1 MKQELQQQDF
11 PQDFITF
18 QDISFAYPPVEDEED
33 LAVKHIF
40 HHFTATLPGG
50 FVSLVGPNASG
61 KSTFML
67 LAAGRLLP
75 QQGKIFLLGK
85 NTSQLTE
92 EERSL
97 FASFIYQNMEFD
109 TEEPVAQLLEQVYR
123 NGAFGGSCQPIQ
135 SPAKDLLEEV
145 ATVLELEE
153 LKTKPL
159 KTLSKGQMQ
168 RVILAFSLLY
178 GSKSIFMDEPLFAL
192 ENNHKHKILGY
203 IKSYCH
209 QLGITIY
216 ISMHE
221 LELSRMYPDNVLLF
235 YPNRDMDFGSPDE
248 ILTPQALEKA
258 YGVPAAMLKDAES
271 LTRKNLQEQYE
282 NYSL

>member
-1 MKQELQQQDF
+1 
-11 PQDFITF
+11 
-18 QDISFAYPPVEDEED
+18 
-33 LAVKHIF
+33 
-40 HHFTATLPGG
+40 
-50 FVSLVGPNASG
+50 
-61 KSTFML
+61 
-67 LAAGRLLP
+67 
-75 QQGKIFLLGK
+75 
-85 NTSQLTE
+85 
-92 EERSL
+92 
-97 FASFIYQNMEFD
+97 
-109 TEEPVAQLLEQVYR
+109 
-123 NGAFGGSCQPIQ
+123 
-135 SPAKDLLEEV
+135 
-145 ATVLELEE
+145 
-153 LKTKPL
+153 
-159 KTLSKGQMQ
+159 MQ

-192 ENNHKHKILGY
+192 ENNHKHKILAY

-221 LELSRMYPDNVLLF
+221 LELSRIYPDNVLLF

-282 NYSL
+282 NQSL